1 MRSIFFILYDE
12 LYIKLKTECAARGI
26 SLRALII
33 ERIIKGEPKNE
44 KV

>member
-1 MRSIFFILYDE
+1 MRSIFFRVHDE

-33 ERIIKGEPKNE
+33 ERILKGEKDRNE
-44 KV
+44 

>member
-1 MRSIFFILYDE
+1 MRSIFFKVDDE

-33 ERIIKGEPKNE
+33 EIIE
-44 KV
+44 KILKE

>member
-1 MRSIFFILYDE
+1 MRAIFLRVQDE

-33 ERIIKGEPKNE
+33 EKILKE
-44 KV
+44 

>member
-1 MRSIFFILYDE
+1 MRAIFFKVHDE

-33 ERIIKGEPKNE
+33 EKILKGEPINE
-44 KV
+44 KI